1 MALAG
6 EELEELGPDRIDAR
20 ELAGDAEEVEI
31 GLRLGRGDASAHVYF
46 SDLTHEY
53 IRINA
58 DYTT

>member
-6 EELEELGPDRIDAR
+6 EQLEELGADAIDAG
-20 ELAGDAEEVEI
+20 ELAGTEAEAEI
-31 GLRLGRGDASAHVYF
+31 AIALGRGDASAHMYF
-46 SDLTHEY
+46 CDLNHEY

>member
-6 EELEELGPDRIDAR
+6 EQLAEPGPHSIDFEELGAD
-20 ELAGDAEEVEI
+20 EAEAEI
-31 GLRLGRGDASAHVYF
+31 GIALGRGDGTAHMYL

-58 DYTT
+58 EYTT

>member
-6 EELEELGPDRIDAR
+6 ERLAELGPAQIDA
-20 ELAGDAEEVEI
+20 EALGGEEAEAEI
-31 GLRLGRGDASAHVYF
+31 AVRLGRGEASAHMYF

-58 DYTT
+58 EYTT